1 MEIGDKIKVRRE
13 LARLSQQELA
23 EMAGTTQQTID
34 RLERGVTEH
43 SRYLPKIF
51 EVLEMEDRSRSMPRF
66 PPVEGEGEIPIK
78 SIVEDDG
85 TDIFHVTDL
94 NAGVFPRPRTL
105 HNAAGIYAIYM
116 HGVKMAPIYRSG
128 DLLVINPHQ
137 PPRNED
143 GAVFL
148 SADRTRLQIAELE
161 KETATEWTI
170 KRYGPKPVVSSIK
183 KKDFPIC
190 EVVHAVFKRR

>member
-1 MEIGDKIKVRRE
+1 MDTGEKIRSKRE
-13 LARLSQQELA
+13 KARLSQAELA
-23 EMAGTTQQTID
+23 KLAGTSQQTID
-34 RLERGVTEH
+34 RLERGVTDY
-43 SRYLPKIF
+43 SRFLPKIF
-51 EVLEMEDRSRSMPRF
+51 EVLEIDDIANPMPRF
-66 PPVEGEGEIPIK
+66 PPIEADGEILIK

-85 TDIFHVTDL
+85 TDVFLMTEL
-94 NAGVFPRPRTL
+94 NAGAFPRPRTL
-105 HNAAGIYAIYM
+105 QNASGVYAIYM